1 MGLISYGKITKAHG
15 LSGGI
20 RLIPFSRRFE
30 SLEGLDSI
38 FIDTVRGKEP
48 ERFIMKEFSID
59 KGSALIKLEGVD
71 TIDKAE
77 ELVGREAYID
87 RSGLPELE
95 DDEFYWFD
103 LIGLET
109 YTDDGKYVG
118 RVENLMDRTHQ
129 SVLVVINDGKE
140 MLIPLSEP
148 IIKEIKL
155 KESKIIISPIDGLL
169 DQV

>member
-38 FIDTVRGKEP
+38 FIYTVRGKEP
-48 ERFIMKEFSID
+48 ERFIVKEFSID
-59 KGSALIKLEGVD
+59 KGSALIRLGGVD

-77 ELVGREAYID
+77 ELVGREVYID
-87 RSGLPELE
+87 KSGLPELE

-118 RVENLMDRTHQ
+118 RVESLIDRAHQ
-129 SVLVVINDGKE
+129 SVLVVKNDGKE
-140 MLIPLSEP
+140 ILIPLSEP
-148 IIKEIKL
+148 IIKEIKQ

-169 DQV
+169 DQD